1 MACRLFGT
9 KLLIKPIMTRIQLN
23 PYKNSGNLMKKSD
36 TKYTKFS
43 VTAFENV
50 ICKKYAIFSGLNR
63 LMKVIISLLL
73 PLRCIRLYGVLA
85 LSSIQQRHLL
95 KRTKKNHDASCL
107 WGVLNPL
114 HAKFFRGNINIYL
127 HFMSFLRTN
136 KTQIVEVP
144 PRIREGPV
152 YST

>member
-1 MACRLFGT
+1 
-9 KLLIKPIMTRIQLN
+9 
-23 PYKNSGNLMKKSD
+23 MKKSD

-63 LMKVIISLLL
+63 LMKVVISLLL

-95 KRTKKNHDASCL
+95 KRTKKKIMMPHAY
-107 WGVLNPL
+107 GVSLTLYMLN
-114 HAKFFRGNINIYL
+114 F
-127 HFMSFLRTN
+127 S
-136 KTQIVEVP
+136 
-144 PRIREGPV
+144 EG
-152 YST
+152 T